1 MSRYL
6 TAGLAAIAG
15 FVMTAGLASAS
26 PRDPDASPT
35 PTATSTAKPVRAA
48 PLYCIEDTLTGTR
61 IPRRVCKT
69 ATEWRAEGVDPLN
82 P

>member
-15 FVMTAGLASAS
+15 FVMTAGLASAT

-35 PTATSTAKPVRAA
+35 PAATSTAKPAKAEPR
-48 PLYCIEDTLTGTR
+48 YCIEDTLTGTR
-61 IPRRVCKT
+61 IAKRVCKT
-69 ATEWRAEGVDPLN
+69 ATEWRAEGVEPLN